1 MEEDKE
7 LIEGI
12 LHENDIS
19 FEKLILKYRKPAIY
33 FAQKILRD
41 PYIAEDVVQE
51 SFADFYVYKERFNP
65 KYSFKTY
72 LFTIIRNKSVDY
84 IKKNRITFEENIEI
98 STEDTTEKAYLNKE
112 RRDIVLSK
120 INELKRDYRLA
131 IYLVEFEELSYKEIA
146 QIMNKNIAQVKI
158 IIYRARKKLQTLL
171 KGEV

>member
-1 MEEDKE
+1 MKEDKE
-7 LIEGI
+7 LIEGV
-12 LHENDIS
+12 LMGDEIS

-41 PYIAEDVVQE
+41 PYIAEDIVQE
-51 SFADFYVYKERFNP
+51 SFGDFYVYKERYNT

-84 IKKNRITFEENIEI
+84 VKKNRITLKGEIEI
-98 STEDTTEKAYLNKE
+98 STEDTTVEAYLNKE

-131 IYLVEFEELSYKEIA
+131 IYLVEFEELSYKEIS
-146 QIMNKNIAQVKI
+146 QIMNKNLAQVKI
-158 IIYRARKKLQTLL
+158 IIYRARKRLQTLL
-171 KGEV
+171 EGEV